1 MNWKIWDRTGNAR
14 ELTLS
19 LKLALS
25 NQHQSMGRNDV
36 EALRFVDQRAP
47 SGGEKGTL
55 FRIFDPRKLEG
66 NGAAKVTFEGLDS
79 QRKAMCFEGT
89 IDAFKVI
96 GRMRDVR
103 V

>member
-1 MNWKIWDRTGNAR
+1 MNWKIWDRTGKAR
-14 ELTLS
+14 ELTFS

-25 NQHQSMGRNDV
+25 NQHRLARTDV
-36 EALRFVDQRAP
+36 EALRFIDQRAP

-55 FRIFDPRKLEG
+55 FRIFDPAKLEG
-66 NGAAKVTFEGLDS
+66 DGASKVTFDGLDG
-79 QRKAMCFEGT
+79 QKKAMCFEGT